1 LIEYNTEVRGG
12 LILHGG
18 EEIYGLDEKIAAI
31 PWWRIR

>member
-12 LILHGG
+12 LIRGG